1 MGFLLK
7 KDSGPF
13 EQKVVTFLL
22 PEMGIKSRSRAA
34 VYKTHFSGI
43 KYDFSTS
50 VLRGKASGMPEKSL
64 FLCACFTG
72 GLADC

>member
-1 MGFLLK
+1 MTGIIKKVKNPNRSKLRSIPENESVGFLLK

-34 VYKTHFSGI
+34 GYKTHFSGI
-43 KYDFSTS
+43 KLPTT
-50 VLRGKASGMPEKSL
+50 L
-64 FLCACFTG
+64 
-72 GLADC
+72 